1 MRRPK
6 GGAINKRSVRDLDLR
21 GKRVLVRV
29 DFNVPVKDGQ
39 VTDDTRI
46 QRALPTIRHIL
57 SEGGRPILVSHL
69 GRPKGEPDPTYAM
82 DPVAERL
89 EELLGERVLKLDEAV
104 GPEVETALDDWA
116 EQGVVLLEN
125 SRFYPGET
133 KNDPE
138 LSDQL
143 ASLADLYVDDAF
155 GAAHRAHATTVG
167 VAERLEELLGE
178 PVLKLDAAV
187 GPEVEEAL
195 DEWDGSG
202 VVLLENS
209 RFYPGETKNDPEFSD
224 QLAAPFDLYVD
235 DAFGAAHRAHAT
247 TVGVAERLPA
257 AAGLLL
263 EEEVDYLDGVLE
275 DPERPFVA
283 ILGGAKVSDKLGVI
297 RSLLGVADTLLVG
310 GAMCFTFFKAQ
321 GYEVGNSLVEEDH
334 LEEASRLVDE
344 AGEKLVLP
352 MDVVVADE
360 MEEGAETEVVG
371 IDEIPA
377 GKMGLD
383 IGPRTVEL
391 FEEHIS
397 GARTIFWNGPM
408 GVFEIDAFAK
418 GTEGVAR
425 AVARASAQGATSV
438 IGGGDSVAAVAKL
451 GLEDGMSH
459 ISTGGGASLE
469 YVEGKELPGVSVL
482 PDKGN

>member
-1 MRRPK
+1 M
-6 GGAINKRSVRDLDLR
+6 
-21 GKRVLVRV
+21 RV
-29 DFNVPVKDGQ
+29 DFNVPIKDGE

-46 QRALPTIRHIL
+46 QRALPTIRYLL
-57 SEGGRPILVSHL
+57 SEGARPILISHL
-69 GRPKGEPDPTYAM
+69 GRPKGEPDPEYAM
-82 DPVAERL
+82 DPVA
-89 EELLGERVLKLDEAV
+89 K
-104 GPEVETALDDWA
+104 
-116 EQGVVLLEN
+116 
-125 SRFYPGET
+125 
-133 KNDPE
+133 
-138 LSDQL
+138 
-143 ASLADLYVDDAF
+143 
-155 GAAHRAHATTVG
+155 
-167 VAERLEELLGE
+167 RLEELLGE

-187 GPEVEEAL
+187 GPEVEKEL
-195 DEWDGSG
+195 ENRDGRG

-209 RFYPGETKNDPEFSD
+209 RFYPGETENDPEFSE
-224 QLAAPFDLYVD
+224 QLASLADLYVD

-297 RSLLGVADTLLVG
+297 ESLLQVADTLLIG

-321 GYEVGNSLVEEDH
+321 DYEVGGSFVEDDY
-334 LEEASRLVDE
+334 LEEAKLLLDE

-352 MDVVVADE
+352 VDVVVADE
-360 MEEGAETEVVG
+360 MEEGAESETVG
-371 IDEIPA
+371 VDEIPA
-377 GKMGLD
+377 DKMGLD

-397 GARTIFWNGPM
+397 GAKTIFWNGPM

-425 AVARASAQGATSV
+425 AVAESGATSV
-438 IGGGDSVAAVAKL
+438 IGGGDSVAAVRKL
-451 GLEDGMSH
+451 GLEDEMSH

-469 YVEGKELPGVSVL
+469 YVEGKELPGVAAL
-482 PDKGN
+482 PEKGA